1 MSDRNKAK
9 IEQDSMRVASWLA
22 DNHAQF
28 EEQGVTEDSLAGA
41 AQIGGIDQVRAA
53 VDRLENR
60 EVVVRWP
67 VAATSPPQ
75 FLLKPGRAWPETR
88 DKLSKSTGA

>member
-22 DNHAQF
+22 EHCPEF
-28 EEQGVTEDSLAGA
+28 EEQGVNEDSLASA
-41 AQIGGIDQVRAA
+41 AQIGGIDQIRSA

-67 VAATSPPQ
+67 VTGASRPQ
-75 FLLKPGRAWPETR
+75 FMLKPGRAWRETHE
-88 DKLSKSTGA
+88 KLTKSSGA